1 MENELVNAI
10 SINTTI
16 IASVVSI
23 AAVSICSVLSAFITQ
38 RGARK
43 AKQAELIL
51 QETISAYYELLK
63 VGGEFSD
70 AFNQPQVTRFMDAYT
85 KALLS
90 AIPEAKTTQKKERI
104 ILNGDIPSPAD
115 PPAGCRFCTRCPFAQ
130 DRCRTERPELAEIRP
145 GHFAACFL
153 AGKGGS

>member
-70 AFNQPQVTRFMDAYT
+70 AFNQQQVTRFMDAYT
-85 KALLS
+85 KAFLFASPKSAELIRSYKDSITLISTMKLNPPSNFSKLLS
-90 AIPEAKTTQKKERI
+90 EYEEITENLVISMQKDLRK
-104 ILNGDIPSPAD
+104 
-115 PPAGCRFCTRCPFAQ
+115 
-130 DRCRTERPELAEIRP
+130 
-145 GHFAACFL
+145 
-153 AGKGGS
+153 

>member
-23 AAVSICSVLSAFITQ
+23 AAVFSAFITQ

-70 AFNQPQVTRFMDAYT
+70 AFNQQQVTRFMDAYT
-85 KALLS
+85 KALLFASPGS
-90 AIPEAKTTQKKERI
+90 AELIRSYKDSITLISTMKLNPPPNFSKLLSEYEEITENLVISMQKDLRK
-104 ILNGDIPSPAD
+104 
-115 PPAGCRFCTRCPFAQ
+115 
-130 DRCRTERPELAEIRP
+130 
-145 GHFAACFL
+145 
-153 AGKGGS
+153 

>member
-16 IASVVSI
+16 IAS
-23 AAVSICSVLSAFITQ
+23 AVSICSVLSAFITQ

-70 AFNQPQVTRFMDAYT
+70 AFNQQQVTRFMDAYT
-85 KALLS
+85 KALLFASPGS
-90 AIPEAKTTQKKERI
+90 AELIRSYKDSITLISTMKLNPPPNFSKLLSEYEEITENLVISMQKDLRK
-104 ILNGDIPSPAD
+104 
-115 PPAGCRFCTRCPFAQ
+115 
-130 DRCRTERPELAEIRP
+130 
-145 GHFAACFL
+145 
-153 AGKGGS
+153 

>member
-23 AAVSICSVLSAFITQ
+23 AAVSICSVLSAFISQ

-51 QETISAYYELLK
+51 RY
-63 VGGEFSD
+63 FRR
-70 AFNQPQVTRFMDAYT
+70 RFLPIT
-85 KALLS
+85 
-90 AIPEAKTTQKKERI
+90 
-104 ILNGDIPSPAD
+104 N
-115 PPAGCRFCTRCPFAQ
+115 C
-130 DRCRTERPELAEIRP
+130 
-145 GHFAACFL
+145 
-153 AGKGGS
+153 

>member
-70 AFNQPQVTRFMDAYT
+70 TFNQQQVTRFMDAYT
-85 KALLS
+85 KALLFASPGS
-90 AIPEAKTTQKKERI
+90 AELIRSYKDSITLISTMKLNPPPNFSKLLSEYEEITENLVISMQKDLRK
-104 ILNGDIPSPAD
+104 
-115 PPAGCRFCTRCPFAQ
+115 
-130 DRCRTERPELAEIRP
+130 
-145 GHFAACFL
+145 
-153 AGKGGS
+153 